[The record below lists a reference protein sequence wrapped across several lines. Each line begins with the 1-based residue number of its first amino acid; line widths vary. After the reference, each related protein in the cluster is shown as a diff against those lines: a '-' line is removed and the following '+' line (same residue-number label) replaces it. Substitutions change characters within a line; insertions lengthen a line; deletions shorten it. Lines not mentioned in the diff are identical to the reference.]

1 MLIDKNLD
9 WCLEMTTI
17 TWWDIKEISF
27 VISLVFLLEE
37 YFAAQMLLIQTS
49 VDIAFLVI
57 SSVSFVSNVKYIE
70 EKD

>member
-1 MLIDKNLD
+1 M
-9 WCLEMTTI
+9 M
-17 TWWDIKEISF
+17 
-27 VISLVFLLEE
+27 SLVSLHEE